1 MTISIN
7 NSTKR
12 KVINKILAFKKLMQ
26 VRKKMS
32 ININFHILY
41 SKKSKISIT
50 VLAIATL
57 LTRTS
62 NSTGT
67 IRKVSSPKF
76 KVHVDQY
83 KFPGLNNL

>member
-1 MTISIN
+1 MTILIN
-7 NSTKR
+7 NSKKR
-12 KVINKILAFKKLMQ
+12 KVINKIHAFKKLMQ

-57 LTRTS
+57 
-62 NSTGT
+62 
-67 IRKVSSPKF
+67 
-76 KVHVDQY
+76 
-83 KFPGLNNL
+83 

>member
-7 NSTKR
+7 NSKKR
-12 KVINKILAFKKLMQ
+12 KVINKILVFKKLMQ

-50 VLAIATL
+50 VLVKATL

-67 IRKVSSPKF
+67 IRRVSLLKF
-76 KVHVDQY
+76 KVHVDQF

>member
-7 NSTKR
+7 NSKKR

-26 VRKKMS
+26 ARKKMS

-41 SKKSKISIT
+41 SKKSKISIK
-50 VLAIATL
+50 VRVKATL

-67 IRKVSSPKF
+67 TRKVSSPKF

-83 KFPGLNNL
+83 KFLVLNNL